1 MKKLEVEN
9 LVKAGENRERVLEME
24 VKRLMEVAEVKGS
37 QLEEMRRRV
46 EEMGR
51 NGREEREGMEREN
64 TMLREKLFE
73 VNQTHLQ
80 ELELLKVKMS
90 QLH

>member
-1 MKKLEVEN
+1 
-9 LVKAGENRERVLEME
+9 
-24 VKRLMEVAEVKGS
+24 
-37 QLEEMRRRV
+37 MRRRV